1 MVASRDRF
9 TAWDGALTGSV
20 QLSIRVNHTHTHWSP
35 EDTIDVIAHVSRAA
49 CDYSI

>member
-20 QLSIRVNHTHTHWSP
+20 QLSIRVNHTHTGHQKTP
-35 EDTIDVIAHVSRAA
+35 LM
-49 CDYSI
+49 